1 MPEMEFRTVTE
12 PLRGLQGLVGYGS
25 PLFLA
30 GSCFSDNIGGELE
43 SELFDVC
50 VNPFGP
56 LYNPLSILG
65 AIKRLAGRKHVSYD
79 ELFCHEGKWR
89 HWDFHSRCSAAERGE
104 TLSLMNKA
112 IDDGAATLREASAIF
127 ITLGTTVCYSLAG
140 EGHTVA
146 NCHKQPG
153 KLFNLTRLT
162 LGETAKALAET
173 VETVRSVNAAGR
185 TVFTVSPLRYL
196 GGGVRENTLI
206 KSTLHLAIEE
216 VTTAYPDTI
225 YFPAYEIMMDDLRDY
240 RFYAED
246 MKHPAPQAVRYIY
259 EIFRKSFCLPATE
272 CVSQAGR
279 RITSRL
285 GHRGSVTD
293 GSPKELGLLDQYPAL
308 KRGYQR
314 FTNQNR

>member
-1 MPEMEFRTVTE
+1 MEFRTVTE
-12 PLRGLQGLVGYGS
+12 PLKGVQGLVGYGT
-25 PLFLA
+25 PLLLA
-30 GSCFSDNIGGELE
+30 GSCFSDNIGGELA

-65 AIKRLAGRKHVSYD
+65 AFRRLAERKLVTSE
-79 ELFCHEGKWR
+79 ELFRHEGKWR
-89 HWDFHSRCSAAERGE
+89 HWDFHTRCSAAEPGE
-104 TLSLMNKA
+104 TLRLMNDA
-112 IDDGAATLREASAIF
+112 IADGADTLRKASAIF
-127 ITLGTTVCYSLAG
+127 ITLGTTVCYKLAEDG
-140 EGHTVA
+140 TTVA

-153 KLFNLTRLT
+153 RLFDVRRLT

-173 VETVRSVNAAGR
+173 VETIRSVNEAGR
-185 TVFTVSPLRYL
+185 IVFTVSPLRYL

-216 VTTAYPDTI
+216 VKAMYPDVI
-225 YFPAYEIMMDDLRDY
+225 YFPVYEIMMDDLRDY

-246 MKHPAPQAVRYIY
+246 MKHPTPQAVRYIY
-259 EIFRKSFCLPATE
+259 EIFRKSFCLPE
-272 CVSQAGR
+272 SDDLSRAGR

-285 GHRGSVTD
+285 AHRGLNPGD
-293 GSPKELGLLDQYPAL
+293 RPKELDLLDQYPSL

-314 FTNQNR
+314 FTVSHR